1 MFCVIA
7 CVANFFLIMSD
18 FPSIGCHYP
27 LSRKIRVY
35 DPSPL
40 YYCKRGAV
48 CRSAVFRNKREKLG
62 KLSVASRP
70 FTSPIWDMI
79 ICDSTKRE
87 QKSLSLSAASPLIIE
102 SSSFSAGGPSNE
114 QDIPFFFFPLVI
126 RETEFDF
133 HFFFKKNPPR
143 HPKYVVRLRT
153 YVRMNTSIIIFDQI
167 TPFFP

>member
-87 QKSLSLSAASPLIIE
+87 KKRRKVFLCRRLLLWLSSLPLSPREVQVTSKIFL
-102 SSSFSAGGPSNE
+102 SFSFPLLFGKPNS
-114 QDIPFFFFPLVI
+114 ISTFFLKKIPLVI
-126 RETEFDF
+126 LST
-133 HFFFKKNPPR
+133 
-143 HPKYVVRLRT
+143 
-153 YVRMNTSIIIFDQI
+153 
-167 TPFFP
+167 

>member
-1 MFCVIA
+1 
-7 CVANFFLIMSD
+7 MSD

-40 YYCKRGAV
+40 LQKGGGV
-48 CRSAVFRNKREKLG
+48 SAVFRNKREKLG

-87 QKSLSLSAASPLIIE
+87 KKRKVFLCRRLLLWLSSLPLSPREVQVTSKIFLFL
-102 SSSFSAGGPSNE
+102 SFS
-114 QDIPFFFFPLVI
+114 FPLLFGKPNSI
-126 RETEFDF
+126 ST
-133 HFFFKKNPPR
+133 FFKKKILPSSS
-143 HPKYVVRLRT
+143 YVRLRT
-153 YVRMNTSIIIFDQI
+153 YVVLHSWALLFLIR
-167 TPFFP
+167 

>member
-1 MFCVIA
+1 
-7 CVANFFLIMSD
+7 MSD
-18 FPSIGCHYP
+18 FPGIGCHYP

-35 DPSPL
+35 DPAPL
-40 YYCKRGAV
+40 YFCKRGGGGRGRSLFEIKEKKNRETV
-48 CRSAVFRNKREKLG
+48 CCS
-62 KLSVASRP
+62 SRP

-87 QKSLSLSAASPLIIE
+87 KKRRKVFLCRRLLLWLSSLPLSPREVQVTSKIFLSFLFLSPCYSGNRIR
-102 SSSFSAGGPSNE
+102 
-114 QDIPFFFFPLVI
+114 FPL
-126 RETEFDF
+126 
-133 HFFFKKNPPR
+133 FFKKNPPR